1 VPRRWRRR
9 LAWGVAVVAF
19 AVAATYVIGGQ
30 ELVRQLIRRSREVR
44 AQAATALQPPTQ
56 AEMQRVVTDTARAGS
71 QEFSGTPVSIGL
83 VASWI
88 GSVMIVVVAMFY
100 LTGRAPR
107 KRRD

>member
-1 VPRRWRRR
+1 M
-9 LAWGVAVVAF
+9 
-19 AVAATYVIGGQ
+19 AATYVIGGQ
-30 ELVRQLIRRSREVR
+30 ELVRQLIRRSRDLR
-44 AQAATALQPPTQ
+44 SQAATVLQPPTQ
-56 AEMQRVVTDTARAGS
+56 ADIQRVATDTARAAPPTS
-71 QEFSGTPVSIGL
+71 SGTPVSIGL